1 MTRCFRLLL
10 PVLALP
16 LLALSACTT
25 TPAPFVVPPPAPP
38 APPPPGLSRLIGLD
52 ATGVTRLLGAAS
64 LDRSEG
70 PARALQFVRPV
81 CILDV
86 FLYPPSPGAAPQVR
100 TAAAR
105 RPDGSRIDPGA
116 CVALLLPPTG

>member
-25 TPAPFVVPPPAPP
+25 TPAPVVVPPPAP
-38 APPPPGLSRLIGLD
+38 
-52 ATGVTRLLGAAS
+52 RLLGAAS

-86 FLYPPSPGAAPQVR
+86 YLYPPSPGAAPQVR